1 MNLPKVELNW
11 EEIVVGATTGVLRQT
26 ENMRQKI
33 SWGSGADF
41 DWYKKWGQ
49 TISGSLAEQALAK
62 KMQSYFSHSV
72 NNFHGS
78 DLKIDGK
85 SVQVR
90 SQLLSKKTNNLI
102 VRKDYKKTDYYFLVL
117 DDLPTFYFAGY
128 VAPQNIERL
137 GEWTNFGINYRPH
150 VWSISID
157 KLTPIERFSY
167 ER

>member
-78 DLKIDGK
+78 DLKINGK

-90 SQLLSKKTNNLI
+90 SQLESKKTNNLI

-128 VAPQNIERL
+128 VAPHNIERL
-137 GEWTNFGINYRPH
+137 GEWTNFHIQSRPY
-150 VWSISID
+150 VWSIPKE
-157 KLTPIERFSY
+157 KLTPLEKFKY